1 VRGLLNKC
9 GALPELQ
16 VPKDSTVTPR
26 PARVVAEKIVDSVEI
41 NRGRWIGNLE
51 RLLTLAIV
59 AEASYPALAFLIAAK
74 SFVRSRDL
82 ENREWAEYFLL
93 GTLASMTV
101 SVAGGLLIRMIIR
114 ALW

>member
-1 VRGLLNKC
+1 M
-9 GALPELQ
+9 
-16 VPKDSTVTPR
+16 
-26 PARVVAEKIVDSVEI
+26 AEKIVDAVEI

-59 AEASYPALAFLIAAK
+59 AEGSYSALAFLIAAK
-74 SFVRSRDL
+74 GFIRSRDL

-93 GTLASMTV
+93 GTLASITA
-101 SVAGGLLIRMIIR
+101 SVAGGLLIRLIIR